1 MTLTIPLYRKD
12 YQGEVITDGRQT
24 PPVKYLV
31 KPRKL
36 FYREPAK
43 IPTRAM
49 VIGNGTSRLE
59 NSTFDLFFRT
69 NAKRAIQGYKITYAC
84 NGAAWDMNVDNY
96 IVTNRILMGHIRDQ
110 KLWSQF
116 FVPSDMYIDYKIP
129 NMIPY
134 VSGLDAGSYAA
145 FLAAFD
151 GHTEV
156 WMFGFDR
163 QTGDTNN
170 NVYAGKPCYDDTNT
184 KINSDS
190 WDINLANICKTYS
203 EVKFYRVGSNNTP
216 AVLAACENFKDVN
229 YNAAVKLGDF

>member
-1 MTLTIPLYRKD
+1 MTLTVPLYRKD
-12 YQGEVITDGRQT
+12 YQGEVVTDGRQT
-24 PPVKYLV
+24 PPARYFV

-49 VIGNGTSRLE
+49 VIGNGVSRINE
-59 NSTFDLFFRT
+59 TFDLFFRT
-69 NAKRAIQGYKITYAC
+69 NAKRPIQGYKITYAC

-116 FVPSDMYIDYKIP
+116 HVPSDMYIDYKIP
-129 NMIPY
+129 NMIPF
-134 VSGLDAGSYAA
+134 VNGLDAGSYAA

-151 GHTEV
+151 GHSEV

-163 QTGDTNN
+163 QHNNTNN
-170 NVYAGKPCYDDTNT
+170 NVYADKPTYDSTNT
-184 KINSDS
+184 KINSEQ
-190 WDINLANICKTYS
+190 WDINLANICKCYS
-203 EVKFYRVGSNNTP
+203 DVKFYRVGVQNGSR
-216 AVLAACENFKDVN
+216 LLESCENFRDVN